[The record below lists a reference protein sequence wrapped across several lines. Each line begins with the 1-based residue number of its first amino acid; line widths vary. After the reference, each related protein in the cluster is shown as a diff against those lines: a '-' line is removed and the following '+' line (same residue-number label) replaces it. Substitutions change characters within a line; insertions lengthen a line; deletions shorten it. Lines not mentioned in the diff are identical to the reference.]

1 MTDDVKSDME
11 ADAGEHPGYK
21 LALKVIEGWPVDGR
35 EFTRE
40 RWLADLINTQCAEIR
55 RLDAAA
61 SVALAA
67 LELAYHRTQP
77 YSEKTTS
84 TIEAAFATL
93 RAASV
98 QSPAERGEEGK
109 YTGVVDPRAPDYSRP
124 GIFATHNCWKCRD
137 GQQPCVCGDP
147 CRCEYPHARDD

>member
-1 MTDDVKSDME
+1 MADDVKSDME
-11 ADAGEHPGYK
+11 ADVGEHPGYK
-21 LALKVIEGWPVDGR
+21 LALKVIEDWPIDGR

-55 RLDAAA
+55 RLETAAA
-61 SVALAA
+61 
-67 LELAYHRTQP
+67 
-77 YSEKTTS
+77 
-84 TIEAAFATL
+84 L
-93 RAASV
+93 RAPDV

-109 YTGVVDPRAPDYSRP
+109 ETGDAYLAKKDTGVADPRDPDYSRP

-147 CRCEYPHARDD
+147 RRCEYPHARND